1 MKKRKTPDLEK
12 YLEGKKRR
20 FVNYTQGAKIYK
32 MSYWPFVRLAKK
44 AEANYPIRKTAIV
57 DLNILDDF
65 LEGNPEVV
73 SELKKRKLTDLQNVR
88 KKKKRRLQKQRKP
101 EKNSWIRNRKQRST
115 IWNFNKK

>member
-65 LEGNPEVV
+65 LEGKHYLQIVT
-73 SELKKRKLTDLQNVR
+73 LKIYQAMPKFYMD
-88 KKKKRRLQKQRKP
+88 
-101 EKNSWIRNRKQRST
+101 
-115 IWNFNKK
+115 

>member
-20 FVNYTQGAKIYK
+20 FVNYTQGAKIYR

-57 DLNILDDF
+57 DLNREYPKVCVNLQ
-65 LEGNPEVV
+65 
-73 SELKKRKLTDLQNVR
+73 TDVR
-88 KKKKRRLQKQRKP
+88 
-101 EKNSWIRNRKQRST
+101 
-115 IWNFNKK
+115 